1 MPTPERNLW
10 NRLKTALPEGTHK
23 TRVENIAGSG
33 IPDVHL
39 CNHKTAFWVELKCTK
54 GDTVSIRPSQIAWN
68 MQYSAAG
75 GISFFLV
82 SRGKPPC
89 LFLFDGGD
97 ALRLASDG
105 VNTWSGC
112 PAAWSGEDLASCVS
126 AMFDRARVLQLQP
139 G

>member
-10 NRLKTALPEGTHK
+10 NRLKTALPKGTHK
-23 TRVENIAGSG
+23 TRVENRAGTG
-33 IPDVHL
+33 IPDVHI
-39 CNHKTAFWVELKCTK
+39 CADKTAFWVELKCIK

-82 SRGKPPC
+82 SRPKKPS

-97 ALRLASDG
+97 ALRLASEG
-105 VNTWSGC
+105 VSG
-112 PAAWSGEDLASCVS
+112 PGIQAVFAGDDLAACVRS
-126 AMFDRARVLQLQP
+126 MFDRARVP
-139 G
+139 R